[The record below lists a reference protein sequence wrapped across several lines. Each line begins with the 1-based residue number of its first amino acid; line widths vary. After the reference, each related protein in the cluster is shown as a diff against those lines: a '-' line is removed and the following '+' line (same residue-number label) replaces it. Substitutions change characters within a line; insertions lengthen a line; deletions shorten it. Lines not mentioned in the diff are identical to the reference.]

1 MRTRLF
7 VSSSGQALVESA
19 LILPLVLLLVLG
31 VVELSYA
38 LLDQHVVT
46 RLAREAANL
55 ISRNAELDD
64 AGDAMRTMSSRPVD
78 FDSNARMILSV
89 LKRGA
94 TTGTSNYDKLILYQ
108 RYEYGAL
115 GEQSALTTA
124 GSGSFPAGS
133 NYVAAD
139 SDNDTNLQVTNVPPD
154 LVSVKGAMIYVAE
167 IYARHDLITPLD
179 GFGVAAPTTLYS
191 IAYF

>member
-7 VSSSGQALVESA
+7 RSSSGQALVEAA
-19 LILPLVLLLVLG
+19 LIVPMVLLLALG

-38 LLDQHVVT
+38 LLDQHVVS
-46 RLAREAANL
+46 RLAREGANL

-64 AGDAMRTMSSRPVD
+64 AGAAMQTMSSRPVD
-78 FDSNARMILSV
+78 FDANARMILSV

-94 TTGTSNYDKLILYQ
+94 TTGTSNFGQLILYQ

-124 GSGSFPAGS
+124 GTGSFSPES

-139 SDNDTNLQVTNVPPD
+139 SDNNTGLQLTNVPPD
-154 LVSVKGAMIYVAE
+154 LISVGGAMIYVAE
-167 IYARHDLITPLD
+167 IYSQHDLITPVAGL
-179 GFGVAAPTTLYS
+179 GVNTPTTLYS